1 MNLSALDQLEKSVQM
16 LVSDAQEE
24 VEAKRI
30 EKLQNQYY
38 QQALRDIQQRLEGLL
53 ESVSNTLEQLPEE
66 EFGDSDNRQR
76 LLETRDNILEQLEAA
91 PQTAAMLAD
100 QQFLLQEERLLEEKQ
115 QQQDNIWRQQL
126 KEDLLDMIEEQVDF
140 FSATDAAITV
150 RGYLQDLKAIDALDE
165 VVQALMGQIN
175 AQSKEGAVAKWRGTA
190 ESTLTFIYNKAM
202 ENRARVD
209 RGPQLQPRTRHRSSD
224 RRPKLYTEL
233 AGKVVVF
240 GGHDRLQTAVKNRL
254 RDSQVELVWYSTQDG
269 VSMAQQGESQIASAD
284 LVLIV
289 TGYASHSLTEG
300 AIQTAKKCG
309 ITPEMISTTGMTKL
323 LEAIEVGLKKQQL
336 ASHLNTV

>member
-1 MNLSALDQLEKSVQM
+1 M

-165 VVQALMGQIN
+165 VV
-175 AQSKEGAVAKWRGTA
+175 R
-190 ESTLTFIYNKAM
+190 
-202 ENRARVD
+202 
-209 RGPQLQPRTRHRSSD
+209 
-224 RRPKLYTEL
+224 
-233 AGKVVVF
+233 
-240 GGHDRLQTAVKNRL
+240 
-254 RDSQVELVWYSTQDG
+254 
-269 VSMAQQGESQIASAD
+269 
-284 LVLIV
+284 
-289 TGYASHSLTEG
+289 
-300 AIQTAKKCG
+300 
-309 ITPEMISTTGMTKL
+309 
-323 LEAIEVGLKKQQL
+323 
-336 ASHLNTV
+336 

>member
-1 MNLSALDQLEKSVQM
+1 MIPCVKGQSQSLESDLTYPSGQLITQSLEPMNLSALDQLEKSVQM

-165 VVQALMGQIN
+165 VV
-175 AQSKEGAVAKWRGTA
+175 R
-190 ESTLTFIYNKAM
+190 
-202 ENRARVD
+202 
-209 RGPQLQPRTRHRSSD
+209 
-224 RRPKLYTEL
+224 
-233 AGKVVVF
+233 
-240 GGHDRLQTAVKNRL
+240 
-254 RDSQVELVWYSTQDG
+254 
-269 VSMAQQGESQIASAD
+269 
-284 LVLIV
+284 
-289 TGYASHSLTEG
+289 
-300 AIQTAKKCG
+300 
-309 ITPEMISTTGMTKL
+309 
-323 LEAIEVGLKKQQL
+323 
-336 ASHLNTV
+336 